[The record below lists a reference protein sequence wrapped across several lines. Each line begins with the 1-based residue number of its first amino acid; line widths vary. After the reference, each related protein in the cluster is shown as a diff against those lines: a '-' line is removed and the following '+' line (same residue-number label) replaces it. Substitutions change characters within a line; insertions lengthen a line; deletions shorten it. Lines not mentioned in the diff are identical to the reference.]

1 MSSKYKFS
9 DNDHLYFTSFA
20 VIEWVD
26 VFTRIEY
33 KDIIVKSLNYCQE
46 KKGLELYAWVI
57 MTNHIHLIIGSANN
71 SLSDIMRDMKKHTSL
86 KLKDAIENNP
96 KESRKEWIIE
106 LFRKSGKA
114 NSNNNNFQFWQQDNH
129 PIQLITPKFMHQKL
143 DYIHNNP
150 VVAGYVDKPEEYLYS
165 SARDYYGTGKG
176 LLNIILIDPLLITY

>member
-1 MSSKYKFS
+1 LPREKRVGILCVGYH
-9 DNDHLYFTSFA
+9 D
-20 VIEWVD
+20 
-26 VFTRIEY
+26 
-33 KDIIVKSLNYCQE
+33 KSHSPDYC
-46 KKGLELYAWVI
+46 
-57 MTNHIHLIIGSANN
+57 SANN

-86 KLKDAIENNP
+86 KLKDAIESNP

-106 LFRKSGKA
+106 LFQKSGKA

-150 VVAGYVDKPEEYLYS
+150 VVTGYVDKPEEYLYS